1 MNISAMLTAL
11 YTIIRKEMIRVL
23 RIWPQTLIPPVITI
37 MLYFIIFGKVIG
49 GNIKLI
55 DGISYIKYIIP
66 GLIMNAVLI
75 NSYANTVSS
84 FFNAR
89 LYHSIEEMIVSPMPN
104 WLIITGY
111 VIGGMTRGL
120 LVGVLVVIVAYFFE
134 DINPLHLVFT
144 IIVIICSA
152 ILFSSLGF
160 INALLARN
168 YDDTSWVL
176 NFVLT
181 PLIYLGGVFYPI
193 TILPE
198 FWQSL
203 SLFNPILYIV
213 NAFRY
218 GILEISSVDPY
229 MALMALLSLNIIV
242 FALALKMMNRGIGI
256 KK

>member
-89 LYHSIEEMIVSPMPN
+89 LYHSVEEMIVSPMPN

-120 LVGVLVVIVAYFFE
+120 LVGMLVVIVAYFFE

-198 FWQSL
+198 FWQNL

-242 FALALKMMNRGIGI
+242 FVSALKMMNRGIGI